1 MPGVGTTASLSIE
14 RGLWAEGCRC
24 ITGIDEAGRGAWAGP
39 VAAAAVALPAGHER
53 DLMTVLD
60 GARDSK
66 TMSAAER
73 GRLAG
78 VIKTTALAWGIGSA
92 SAAEI
97 DEIGIVPATRE
108 AMRRALI
115 ELIGSGT
122 SPDVLLLDYIT
133 LPESPAACRQI
144 SRAKM
149 DALSLSVACAS
160 ILAKDWRDGVMAEL
174 DELHPG
180 YGFRTN
186 KGYGGDSR
194 SLHRRA
200 LDALGP
206 SPQHRMTFRPLVQRR
221 LL

>member
-1 MPGVGTTASLSIE
+1 MPAVGTTASLSIE

-24 ITGIDEAGRGAWAGP
+24 VTGIDEAGRGAWAGP
-39 VAAAAVALPAGHER
+39 VAAAAVALPAGPEAE
-53 DLMTVLD
+53 LLTVLN

-66 TMSAAER
+66 TMTAAER

-78 VIKTTALAWGIGSA
+78 VVKATALAWGIGSA

-97 DEIGIVPATRE
+97 DQIGILPATRI
-108 AMRRALI
+108 AMRRALGV
-115 ELIGSGT
+115 LMDSGAC
-122 SPDVLLLDYIT
+122 PDVLLLDYIA
-133 LPESPAACRQI
+133 LPESPVECRQI

-174 DELHPG
+174 DERHPG
-180 YGFRTN
+180 YGFRSN
-186 KGYGGDSR
+186 KGYGGDGR
-194 SLHRRA
+194 SPHRRA
-200 LDALGP
+200 LDTLGP
-206 SPQHRMTFRPLVQRR
+206 SPQHRMTFRPVIQRR